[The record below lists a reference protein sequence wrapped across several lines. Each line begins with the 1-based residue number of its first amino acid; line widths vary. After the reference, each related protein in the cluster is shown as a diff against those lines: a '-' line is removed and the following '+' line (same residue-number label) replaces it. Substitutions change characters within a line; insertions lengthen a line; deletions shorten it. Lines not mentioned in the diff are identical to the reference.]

1 MRRRRWETTPQ
12 QRGMP
17 KVAEPKER
25 GFALFCGWLERRFD
39 NSDSGQSELLALRE
53 KPEELRTAKLP
64 TCGRN
69 CTAGRRARFLIGW
82 TTPLGVYLSQ

>member
-1 MRRRRWETTPQ
+1 MRSRGWEATPR

-17 KVAEPKER
+17 KVAERKER
-25 GFALFCGWLERRFD
+25 EFALFGGWLERGFD

-53 KPEELRTAKLP
+53 QPEELRTAKLP
-64 TCGRN
+64 SRGRD

-82 TTPLGVYLSQ
+82 TTPLGVDPSQ